1 MSEKKI
7 LVTGANGQ
15 LGSEIRRLETNF
27 PEYKFLFTDYEELSI
42 IDEEAVEKFFEE
54 NRPDYCINCA
64 AYTAVDK
71 AEEKS
76 EQDIVEKLNADAV
89 GYLAKQCSKY
99 HTKFLHISTD
109 YVFDGSSS
117 TPYTEADVPNPVSV
131 YGVTK
136 LRGEELALQN
146 TDAIIIRTAWV
157 YSSFG
162 KNFVK
167 TMMRLMQEKTEINV
181 VNDQYGTPTYAAD
194 LAAVL
199 LQIIKSGKWQSG
211 IYHYSNDGI
220 TTWY

>member
-136 LRGEELALQN
+136 LRGEE
-146 TDAIIIRTAWV
+146 
-157 YSSFG
+157 
-162 KNFVK
+162 
-167 TMMRLMQEKTEINV
+167 
-181 VNDQYGTPTYAAD
+181 
-194 LAAVL
+194 
-199 LQIIKSGKWQSG
+199 
-211 IYHYSNDGI
+211 
-220 TTWY
+220 